1 MQRYSLYGSP
11 AFEEQFS
18 MLLQDIV
25 ASFKDRIALSSVK
38 ALVLGG
44 GYGRGEGGVMTID
57 DQERPYNDLD
67 FFVFT
72 GSLNL
77 FRKRRL
83 VSSLQSLHGD
93 LSAQHKI
100 DIDFSLPISISGL
113 YERSISLMFYDLA
126 QAHKVVYGNPHILSA
141 LPRWQARDI
150 PIPEAIRLLLN
161 RGVGLLFAREYY
173 CSESPDAHVDF
184 INRNI
189 HKAFQAIAEAIL
201 IAEGCYDSSI
211 NTRMRKIEQIDLGA
225 YRLDKS
231 ILEELLNSMRFKLK
245 PTIPV
250 FDAEEL
256 RFRLDKAIDTIMHTY
271 YSLWTKEL
279 ATYIDN
285 AESLYAAMPGSAR
298 DIRLKNI
305 LLNYRDKGLRQPSSA
320 LLWLHP
326 RYSLYLCLPHFLLCE
341 EVQGF
346 NVATV
351 LGIAP
356 NSTELRMRNRF
367 IKLWKRYN

>member
-1 MQRYSLYGSP
+1 
-11 AFEEQFS
+11 
-18 MLLQDIV
+18 
-25 ASFKDRIALSSVK
+25 
-38 ALVLGG
+38 
-44 GYGRGEGGVMTID
+44 
-57 DQERPYNDLD
+57 
-67 FFVFT
+67 
-72 GSLNL
+72 
-77 FRKRRL
+77 
-83 VSSLQSLHGD
+83 
-93 LSAQHKI
+93 
-100 DIDFSLPISISGL
+100 
-113 YERSISLMFYDLA
+113 
-126 QAHKVVYGNPHILSA
+126 
-141 LPRWQARDI
+141 
-150 PIPEAIRLLLN
+150 
-161 RGVGLLFAREYY
+161 
-173 CSESPDAHVDF
+173 
-184 INRNI
+184 
-189 HKAFQAIAEAIL
+189 
-201 IAEGCYDSSI
+201 
-211 NTRMRKIEQIDLGA
+211 
-225 YRLDKS
+225 
-231 ILEELLNSMRFKLK
+231 MRFKLK